1 MLMLDVKLQ
10 KQDYHK
16 LFMGPDL
23 GQLRMPSQGRVTKL
37 N

>member
-16 LFMGPDL
+16 LFMCPDL
-23 GQLRMPSQGRVTKL
+23 GHLVEDAFSRTCY
-37 N
+37 